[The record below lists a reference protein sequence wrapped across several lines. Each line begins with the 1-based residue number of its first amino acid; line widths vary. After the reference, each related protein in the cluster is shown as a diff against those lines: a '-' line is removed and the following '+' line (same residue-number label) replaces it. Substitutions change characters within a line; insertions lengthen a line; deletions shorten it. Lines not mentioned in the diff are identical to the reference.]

1 MDDKKKK
8 NQYLRILGIKIRK
21 RRFEIDRT
29 QEQIASTVDC
39 NVAHYSEIERGI
51 VNPSY
56 LMIIR
61 IANALLISPKDLMP
75 E

>member
-1 MDDKKKK
+1 MDDKKK
-8 NQYLRILGIKIRK
+8 NAQFLRLLGVKIRK
-21 RRFEIDRT
+21 RRFDMDYT
-29 QEQIASTVDC
+29 QEQIAHVIEC
-39 NVAHYSEIERGI
+39 NATHYSEIERGI

-61 IANALLISPKDLMP
+61 IAKALLISPKDLMP